1 KEGECRSSILL
12 GIEAELFHAR
22 KESRAVHSQACGS
35 TVGTTHT
42 SLTCSQRSNDLI
54 ALLSLVFVSDAGFVV
69 WRICS
74 FSGDLIN
81 FMLIG
86 VRELDSIG
94 AFQFSERRLKRFA
107 AIDYH
112 SPLTKVFLPTSI
124 P

>member
-1 KEGECRSSILL
+1 MRERRVVRFI
-12 GIEAELFHAR
+12 
-22 KESRAVHSQACGS
+22 SQACGS
-35 TVGTTHT
+35 TVGITHT
-42 SLTCSQRSNDLI
+42 SLTCSQRSNALI

-94 AFQFSERRLKRFA
+94 PFKFSERCLMRFA
-107 AIDYH
+107 FGDSH
-112 SPLTKVFLPTSI
+112 RPFNKGFPLTDVA
-124 P
+124 

>member
-1 KEGECRSSILL
+1 MRERRVVRFI
-12 GIEAELFHAR
+12 
-22 KESRAVHSQACGS
+22 SQACGS

-94 AFQFSERRLKRFA
+94 RFEFAARRLMRFA
-107 AIDYH
+107 ASGSHGTLI
-112 SPLTKVFLPTSI
+112 KVI
-124 P
+124 